1 MSLLALETTRPDTW
15 TGENERMRD
24 SYYDRRSVV
33 VQLEVAGMD
42 TQQAEAVVNAIGYSR
57 DPAVTR
63 AEMRVALRWAA
74 LGIVAVN
81 IVFTVVLIRCL

>member
-1 MSLLALETTRPDTW
+1 
-15 TGENERMRD
+15 MRG
-24 SYYDRRSVV
+24 SYYDKRSVV

-42 TQQAEAVVNAIGYSR
+42 TQQAEAVANAIGYSK

-63 AEMRVALRWAA
+63 EELTTALRWAA

-81 IVFTVVLIRCL
+81 IVVTVVFIRWL

>member
-1 MSLLALETTRPDTW
+1 
-15 TGENERMRD
+15 MRG
-24 SYYDRRSVV
+24 SYFDKRSVV

-42 TQQAEAVVNAIGYSR
+42 IQQAEAVANAIGYSK

-63 AEMRVALRWAA
+63 VELRTALHWAA

-81 IVFTVVLIRCL
+81 IVVTVVLIRWL